1 MERTKLSL
9 DSSKKALNIIHY
21 KFNGNNDD
29 YIHVFDTNV
38 DSDCDDENVAV
49 KSVCKDKTVKV

>member
-1 MERTKLSL
+1 MEITKLSL

-29 YIHVFDTNV
+29 YIYTFLIQMLIV
-38 DSDCDDENVAV
+38 
-49 KSVCKDKTVKV
+49 TVMTKM